1 MKGRIV
7 NQIDLN
13 ERVIVITGGARGI
26 GYAIAERVAASGGK
40 PVLWDINPDS
50 IAQAERALGGLGI
63 AVDVCDPASL
73 KAATQQTIATFGR
86 IDGLVCSAGIT
97 GPVLPV
103 SKYPAAE
110 WQRVIDVNLTGCFL
124 SCQAVI
130 PRMEQQNYGR
140 IVNVASVAGKEGN
153 PNLAPYSAAKAGVIA
168 LTKSLGKELA
178 KTGIAVNCITP
189 GTADTPILEQLTP
202 EFIDY
207 MRVRIP
213 RERFVTV
220 SEIAAMVAWLLSE
233 ENSFTTAATFDL
245 SGGRTTY

>member
-1 MKGRIV
+1 MNKIDLDGRIV
-7 NQIDLN
+7 
-13 ERVIVITGGARGI
+13 VITGGARGI
-26 GYAIAERVAASGGK
+26 GHAIAERVAASGGTA
-40 PVLWDINPDS
+40 VIWDIGQDAA
-50 IAQAERALGGLGI
+50 AQGGAALGGLGLG
-63 AVDVCDPASL
+63 VNVCDPAAL
-73 KAATQQTIATFGR
+73 QLAAEATIAAYGR

-103 SKYPAAE
+103 STYPLAD
-110 WQRVIDVNLTGCFL
+110 WDRVIGVNLTGCFL

-130 PRMEQQNYGR
+130 AQMARQNYGR
-140 IVNVASVAGKEGN
+140 IVNIASVAGKEGN

-189 GTADTPILEQLTP
+189 GTVDTPMLEQLTP

-220 SEIAAMVAWLLSE
+220 EEIAAMVSWLLSS

>member
-1 MKGRIV
+1 MIL

-13 ERVIVITGGARGI
+13 GRVIVITGGARGI
-26 GYAIAERVAASGGK
+26 GYAIAERVAASGGT
-40 PVLWDINPDS
+40 PVMWDVNQDS
-50 IAQAERALGGLGI
+50 LDQAKQALGGLGI
-63 AVDVCDPASL
+63 AVDVCDPAAL
-73 KAATQQTIATFGR
+73 QAAVKQTVDAFGR

-103 SKYPAAE
+103 AKYPLAE
-110 WQRVIDVNLTGCFL
+110 WDRVINVNLTGCFL

-130 PRMEQQNYGR
+130 PQMEQQNYGR

-189 GTADTPILEQLTP
+189 GTADTPILQQLTA
-202 EFIDY
+202 EFIEY

-220 SEIAAMVAWLLSE
+220 TEIAAMVAWLLSE
-233 ENSFTTAATFDL
+233 ENAFTTAATFDL